1 MKHNASCEK
10 PVTTS
15 QKSPSQTLYWALNKS
30 LKLEWIHRKLSAF
43 MGLNNACVYIKQVFR
58 RYVLQILHG
67 HFSSLHFFISLLK
80 FSRDD
85 TNLILPEIKSCARV
99 YSLIKRL
106 WPRCFLVIDLKT
118 SLRKRFCSKSLSFLQ
133 VKWLEVS
140 KVIDLYL
147 FVQKYRSLRVTT
159 NHAEVWRFPLPDI
172 L

>member
-1 MKHNASCEK
+1 
-10 PVTTS
+10 
-15 QKSPSQTLYWALNKS
+15 
-30 LKLEWIHRKLSAF
+30 
-43 MGLNNACVYIKQVFR
+43 MGLNAGAYIKQVFR
-58 RYVLQILHG
+58 RYVLQIVHR

-85 TNLILPEIKSCARV
+85 KYLILPEIKSCARV

>member
-1 MKHNASCEK
+1 
-10 PVTTS
+10 
-15 QKSPSQTLYWALNKS
+15 
-30 LKLEWIHRKLSAF
+30 

-106 WPRCFLVIDLKT
+106 WPRCCLVLDLKT
-118 SLRKRFCSKSLSFLQ
+118 SLRKRFCSKSLFFA
-133 VKWLEVS
+133 S
-140 KVIDLYL
+140 KVTGS
-147 FVQKYRSLRVTT
+147 F
-159 NHAEVWRFPLPDI
+159 
-172 L
+172 